1 MLTIGFDAKNWD
13 LSIYEV
19 FRAIPA
25 LFHRFWSRYFYFP
38 SSFLPW
44 FLYSVWRL
52 RSQNPILRWF
62 STPKKSKN
70 SHAKNFKIKFLH
82 EKKEFFFSDFFY
94 IKHKVSAFQRNQ
106 LELLGMSA
114 RETACQQSSELPL
127 GTALNPPNGPA
138 ALPIQTSPANQNT
151 DGFSHYLVHS
161 NCSGELKNYFFNKP
175 SSGSICMIL
184 KHPFLV
190 FSRP

>member
-1 MLTIGFDAKNWD
+1 MFFLGPKKILSELRKFLGYSFDAENWD

-70 SHAKNFKIKFLH
+70 SHAKKIKIKFLH

-106 LELLGMSA
+106 LELLGVSGSETA
-114 RETACQQSSELPL
+114 RETKQWPPPEHSSLEF
-127 GTALNPPNGPA
+127 GSWFLN
-138 ALPIQTSPANQNT
+138 Q
-151 DGFSHYLVHS
+151 
-161 NCSGELKNYFFNKP
+161 
-175 SSGSICMIL
+175 
-184 KHPFLV
+184 
-190 FSRP
+190 